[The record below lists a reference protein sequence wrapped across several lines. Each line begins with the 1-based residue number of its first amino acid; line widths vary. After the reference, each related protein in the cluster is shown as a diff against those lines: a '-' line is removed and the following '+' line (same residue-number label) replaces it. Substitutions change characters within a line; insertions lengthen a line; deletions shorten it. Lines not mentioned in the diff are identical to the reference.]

1 MYRNIEKDKLHTL
14 IQGCMRGEAPMQRE
28 FYYFYFPVL
37 MRLAV
42 RYAPSREDAEQWVHD
57 AFLKIF
63 GSLDKYENLGS
74 FEGWIKKITVR
85 VCLDNLRK
93 NSAQKNE
100 IEMNTVYTDYD
111 LADQAGYINNEVVS
125 KMSAE
130 GLLALLNTLPEKQ
143 KTVFNL
149 HVFEDYSH
157 KEIAALLHITENNSY
172 WLLHQ
177 ARKNLK
183 ENISVSNK
191 KKELCHE

>member
-1 MYRNIEKDKLHTL
+1 
-14 IQGCMRGEAPMQRE
+14 MQRE
-28 FYYFYFPVL
+28 FYYLYYPVL
-37 MRLAV
+37 MRIAI
-42 RYAPSREDAEQWVHD
+42 RYAAGREDAEQWVHD

-63 GSLDKYENLGS
+63 NTLDQYSNLGS

-93 NSAQKNE
+93 NNAQKNE
-100 IEMNTVYTDYD
+100 VEMNTIYKDED
-111 LADQAGYINNEVVS
+111 MADRAGYINNEVIS
-125 KMSAE
+125 KMSTE
-130 GLLALLNTLPEKQ
+130 SILALLNTLPEKQ

-157 KEIAALLHITENNSY
+157 KEIAALLTITENNSY

-183 ENISVSNK
+183 ENISFSSK
-191 KKELCHE
+191 KKEVPHE

>member
-1 MYRNIEKDKLHTL
+1 L
-14 IQGCMRGEAPMQRE
+14 IQGCIRGESLMQRA
-28 FYYFYFPVL
+28 FYDQYYPVL

-42 RYAPSREDAEQWVHD
+42 RYAPGREDAEQWTHD

-63 GSLDKYENLGS
+63 NSLAQYGNLGS

-93 NSAQKNE
+93 NNAQKNE
-100 IEMNTVYTDYD
+100 VEMNTVYKDQD
-111 LADQAGYINNEVVS
+111 LAEQAGYIHNDVVS

-130 GLLALLNTLPEKQ
+130 SILALLNTLPEKQ

-157 KEIAALLHITENNSY
+157 KEIAILMDITENHSY

-183 ENISVSNK
+183 ENISCVQK
-191 KKELCHE
+191 KKEVPHG

>member
-1 MYRNIEKDKLHTL
+1 
-14 IQGCMRGEAPMQRE
+14 MRGEAPMQRE

-157 KEIAALLHITENNSY
+157 KEIAALLHITENNCY

-183 ENISVSNK
+183 ENISISNK
-191 KKELCHE
+191 KKELSHE

>member
-1 MYRNIEKDKLHTL
+1 
-14 IQGCMRGEAPMQRE
+14 MQRE

-37 MRLAV
+37 MRLAI
-42 RYAPSREDAEQWVHD
+42 RYASCREDAEQWVHD

-63 GSLDKYENLGS
+63 GSLEKYSNLGS

-85 VCLDNLRK
+85 ICLDNLRK
-93 NSAQKNE
+93 NNTQKNE
-100 IEMNTVYTDYD
+100 VELNTIYPDKD
-111 LADQAGYINNEVVS
+111 LSDSAGYINHDMVM
-125 KMSAE
+125 KMSTE
-130 GLLALLNTLPEKQ
+130 SILVLLNTLPEKQ

-157 KEIAALLHITENNSY
+157 KEIAALLDITENNSY

-183 ENISVSNK
+183 ENISFSNK
-191 KKELCHE
+191 KKEVPHE

>member
-1 MYRNIEKDKLHTL
+1 
-14 IQGCMRGEAPMQRE
+14 MQRE

-37 MRLAV
+37 MRLAI
-42 RYAPSREDAEQWVHD
+42 RYASSKEDAEQWVHD

-63 GSLDKYENLGS
+63 SSLDKYESLGS
-74 FEGWIKKITVR
+74 FEGWIKKIAVR

-100 IEMNTVYTDYD
+100 IEMNTIYTEHD

-157 KEIAALLHITENNSY
+157 KEIAALLHITENNCY

-183 ENISVSNK
+183 ENISISNK
-191 KKELCHE
+191 KKELSHE